1 MRTLPLTC
9 SDDDIRQLVVEWWEL
24 VAAGRFREALDLVPH
39 DDHEVTWTP
48 EYLEETIAT
57 HGAGPRAA
65 ALYPE
70 DPRWEAGSIF
80 AQPDPQAI
88 IRAIQVDR
96 YEFVENDPTLMG
108 IIHFDDVPL
117 KQKISTMTA
126 RFSIKR
132 VGQDRLTLEFM
143 DLHVM

>member
-24 VAAGRFREALDLVPH
+24 VAAGKFRVALDLVPH
-39 DDHEVTWTP
+39 NDSEVTWTP
-48 EYLEETIAT
+48 EYLEVTIAT
-57 HGAGPRAA
+57 HGVGPR
-65 ALYPE
+65 YD
-70 DPRWEAGSIF
+70 DPRVEAGSIF

-96 YEFVENDPTLMG
+96 DEFDEDDPAHMG

-117 KQKISTMTA
+117 KERLSTMTA
-126 RFSIKR
+126 RFHIR
-132 VGQDRLTLEFM
+132 QVGPDRLTLVFL
-143 DLHVM
+143 DVHVM